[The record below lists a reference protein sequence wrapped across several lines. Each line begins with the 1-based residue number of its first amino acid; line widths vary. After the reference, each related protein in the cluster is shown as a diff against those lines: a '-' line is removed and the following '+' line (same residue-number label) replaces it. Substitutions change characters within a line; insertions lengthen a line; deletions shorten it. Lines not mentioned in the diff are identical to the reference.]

1 MVIWQTSS
9 PPRMQSVR
17 PIAHHTSNH
26 SPQWQKAESSQ
37 GTMNDFMLFV
47 FTVHDYEW
55 ILFAYPFSEG
65 YMHLLM
71 RLLFRLA
78 NKKRFCFSHFWQKEM
93 ACAAVIIVCIVISSV
108 TSDTMKIHTLLAIV
122 LWLRCYCIYI
132 WICSQTSKI
141 IRFWRYIV
149 ASTPTNGFIYIKHV
163 HVVCTLLQLVY
174 LWHAHLSFCT
184 CSRYTRYI
192 TSEHNVCSDFYKS
205 IGEDEKILLSKKN
218 KTHVWLMV
226 VNASSAPHHRIGTHV
241 RSLVGHVPGKVKTC
255 NFPEIT
261 QTDAH
266 G

>member
-1 MVIWQTSS
+1 M
-9 PPRMQSVR
+9 
-17 PIAHHTSNH
+17 
-26 SPQWQKAESSQ
+26 AESRKQS
-37 GTMNDFMLFV
+37 GNNERFYVVRVYGAWLRVDIVCVSIFRRIHA
-47 FTVHDYEW
+47 FTDALTVPTGKQE
-55 ILFAYPFSEG
+55 A
-65 YMHLLM
+65 
-71 RLLFRLA
+71 LLFL
-78 NKKRFCFSHFWQKEM
+78 
-93 ACAAVIIVCIVISSV
+93 
-108 TSDTMKIHTLLAIV
+108 TLLTERNGMRCRNHRMYCNIISHIRYHENTHIV
-122 LWLRCYCIYI
+122 SHCTLATMLLYIYI

-192 TSEHNVCSDFYKS
+192 TSEHNVCSDFYTYNS

-218 KTHVWLMV
+218 KTHVWVMV